1 MKQICK
7 KIISLI
13 FATIMFAVILP
24 FIYMPSYSE
33 VAAATPAVKAQ
44 TEVRAKLY
52 GHDDIHVSWRK
63 QTVKGATVRYRVE
76 YKRSTWSKYR
86 VLSSKTTRNY
96 YKKPD
101 LVDGAAYK
109 FKVTPYV
116 IKNGKRYSGRPGY
129 SSYIYTLKK
138 ISTSEQLKDYGVFLG
153 INEDESEKLKDYKLV
168 VIEPSEFSVQ
178 KVQELKA
185 AGKKVYGYLNIGS
198 IEEYRPYYERF
209 EHLTLGVY
217 EDWPDERWIDISAPE
232 WQSFIIDEL
241 GKQYAEMGFDG
252 FFLDNADIYYI
263 KQTEDIYQGLGAI
276 LTGLKKYNI
285 VLIINGGDT
294 FVSRSVEE
302 DTAGSMFDGVNQETV
317 FTKINFDDHTYGE
330 QDPEETQY
338 FKEYLADVKDYGLMV
353 YLLEYG
359 ADRTTANKI
368 GDYCTRNGFIWY
380 NAKSLELD

>member
-1 MKQICK
+1 
-7 KIISLI
+7 
-13 FATIMFAVILP
+13 
-24 FIYMPSYSE
+24 MPSYSE